1 MDTLFD
7 INIGE
12 LYMSDV
18 WSKFKKEIR
27 ETFTDVATLIEML
40 LQDRTVPRNIKR
52 KAQKSLENLK
62 AGDDSPAVLASNALS
77 LIGDLS
83 TDPNCPFHA
92 RTLIYRL
99 ISLLETIKD

>member
-27 ETFTDVATLIEML
+27 EAFADVATLIEML

-52 KAQKSLENLK
+52 KAQK
-62 AGDDSPAVLASNALS
+62 AL
-77 LIGDLS
+77 
-83 TDPNCPFHA
+83 
-92 RTLIYRL
+92 
-99 ISLLETIKD
+99 

>member
-27 ETFTDVATLIEML
+27 EAFVDVATLIEML

-52 KAQKSLENLK
+52 KAQKALDNLK
-62 AGDDSPAVLASNALS
+62 VGDDSPAVLASNALS

-92 RTLIYRL
+92 RTIIYRL